1 MNTPTLVAAGLLT
14 GALLPLQLAFNGQL
28 GQVTK
33 NPYSAGLVIFVVG
46 TIAFA
51 AILMI
56 TRPALPSVA
65 DLAAAP
71 KTVATSAPVAAPA
84 PVADAQGAYLRDVR
98 GVQVDL
104 LHWLDGAPMSAPGGP
119 LTAANRTG
127 AFAALGREMARLHTV
142 SDAWTPPAGFTRPA
156 WDRRG
161 LLGEISWHP

>member
-71 KTVATSAPVAAPA
+71 KTVWLGGLIAALYIIAVVTLTPRIGVGATATLIIAG
-84 PVADAQGAYLRDVR
+84 QL
-98 GVQVDL
+98 
-104 LHWLDGAPMSAPGGP
+104 
-119 LTAANRTG
+119 LTAIVLDHFG
-127 AFAALGREMARLHTV
+127 AFGMPQITLNLQRLAGVGLMMMGVALIKFV
-142 SDAWTPPAGFTRPA
+142 
-156 WDRRG
+156 
-161 LLGEISWHP
+161 